1 MISSQLHR
9 NAPLENVSLAYTPVG
24 YIADDLSPK
33 FMVEKE
39 SNSYYVYSKD
49 TMQLPET
56 LRGDKSEANMA
67 NFNISTATYLLDEHA
82 IKELVTD
89 RQRENADKA
98 IRPDVDVTE
107 FLTGIIQ
114 RRRELDLATIV
125 QFTGTWANITSLTS
139 TLAWSANTT
148 TSNPITQIDSAATVV
163 LVNSAKNPNT
173 IAINDQSFKAA
184 KEHVSILDRIKYTSP
199 DSVTPQIL
207 ARLFNVDRVLVASAM
222 YNSADE
228 GLTDTMARI
237 WTDTA
242 WIGYIESLPGLMKVT
257 ALQTFW
263 KSNTGMPQMVRKWR
277 EEKLRGDMLEVSA
290 MFQNKVVASDC
301 GYLIVNTNQ

>member
-9 NAPLENVSLAYTPVG
+9 NAPLENVSVAYKPVG

-56 LRGDKSEANMA
+56 IRADKAEANMA
-67 NFNISTATYLLDEHA
+67 NFNISTATYTLDEHA
-82 IKELVTD
+82 IKEIVTD

-98 IRPDVDVTE
+98 IRPDIDVTE

-114 RRRELDLATIV
+114 RRRELDLANIV
-125 QFTGTWANITSLTS
+125 MFTGTWANITSLTS

-148 TSNPITQIDSAATVV
+148 TSNPITQVDSAATVV

-184 KEHVSILDRIKYTSP
+184 KEHTSILDRIKYTSAE
-199 DSVTPQIL
+199 SVTPQLL

-222 YNSADE
+222 FNNADE
-228 GLTDTMARI
+228 GLADSMVRI
-237 WTDTA
+237 WTDSC
-242 WIGYIESLPGLMKVT
+242 WIGFVDSLPGLMKVT

-263 KSNTGMPQMVRKWR
+263 KSNSGMPNIVRKWR
-277 EEKLRGDMLEVSA
+277 EEKLRGDMIEASA
-290 MFQNKVVASDC
+290 MFQNRVVSSDC